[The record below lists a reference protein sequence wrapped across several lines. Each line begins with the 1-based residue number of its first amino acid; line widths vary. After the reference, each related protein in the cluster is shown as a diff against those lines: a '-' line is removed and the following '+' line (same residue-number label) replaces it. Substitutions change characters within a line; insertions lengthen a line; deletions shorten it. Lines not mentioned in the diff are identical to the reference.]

1 MWEVFDGEPSADHCY
16 TLMKLAAV
24 GGREGLV
31 GVRCPH
37 VEQFDV
43 AVAPAVL
50 AEGVLDVGGLADLA
64 VHDFEP
70 RVFEVRNPNR
80 TDHFSHG
87 QVLRE

>member
-1 MWEVFDGEPSADHCY
+1 MD
-16 TLMKLAAV
+16 AALS
-24 GGREGLV
+24 GGEGLV
-31 GVRCPH
+31 GVRRPH

-50 AEGVLDVGGLADLA
+50 AEDVVDVGGLADLD
-64 VHDFEP
+64 VHDFES

-80 TDHFSHG
+80 IDYFSHG